1 MGNTDQV
8 THLITHMPL
17 GVCPDFVLTLLWEG
31 YACKKESSELPS
43 NRSNLMALTPPK
55 KNQRKQQVIV
65 RVTLRVNSNFAV
77 YFLYLISL
85 YP

>member
-43 NRSNLMALTPPK
+43 NRSNLMSFKPPK
-55 KNQRKQQVIV
+55 KTKE
-65 RVTLRVNSNFAV
+65 NSK
-77 YFLYLISL
+77 
-85 YP
+85 